1 MTYRYKFIV
10 NHWDVLEKKNV
21 IEAGYTIA
29 ENDIEAVEKLQ
40 KYYGVDEIKSF
51 YLEADYDIDVIVI
64 EQLDTF
70 DVNWKGPALHDFG
83 DL

>member
-10 NHWDVLEKKNV
+10 NHYDVLEKKNV
-21 IEAGYTIA
+21 IEAGYIIA

-40 KYYGVDEIKSF
+40 KYYGVDNINGF
-51 YLEADYDIDVIVI
+51 YLEADYNTDVIVI

-70 DVNWKGPALHDFG
+70 DANWKGPALYDFRS
-83 DL
+83 